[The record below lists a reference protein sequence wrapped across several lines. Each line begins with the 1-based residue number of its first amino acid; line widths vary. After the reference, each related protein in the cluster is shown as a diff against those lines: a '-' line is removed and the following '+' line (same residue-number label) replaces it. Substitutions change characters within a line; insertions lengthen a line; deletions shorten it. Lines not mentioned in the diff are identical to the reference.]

1 MRYMDSTTA
10 SEIPENR
17 RIARDAGTVMIA
29 IILGQVFSLLSSILI
44 TRAFGTGV
52 ANEAF
57 NASNRLP
64 DILYQLIAGGALAS
78 AFIPTFTT
86 LLTRGQRGKAWLLA
100 SAIANLI
107 TIIFILLGVLIAI
120 FAPWVVRNILAPGF
134 TDPEKFRLTV
144 ELVRIQ
150 MVAPVIFGISGLVM
164 GILNS
169 HRSFL
174 WPALAPMMYSI
185 GKILGVLLLA
195 PSMGVY
201 GLAIGVVGGAL
212 MHGLIQLPALLKL
225 PAVKYTFTLG
235 LKLPDVREVARL
247 MGPRVLGVA
256 FVQLNFL
263 VNTRLASAMPL
274 GSVTAITVGF
284 ALMMIPEAAIAQAI
298 AIAALPAFSAQVA
311 AGKLTEMR
319 SSLAG
324 LLRGLLLMAV
334 PASLGM
340 ILLREPLV
348 TLIFQ
353 RGQFDASSTQLVA
366 WALLWYAAG
375 LVGHSVVEIVSRA
388 FYALH
393 DTKTPV
399 SIGVAAMSLN
409 ISLSLL
415 LSAQFVRWG
424 WMPHGALALANSI
437 ATFIEMSAL
446 LVAMRRR
453 LAGLEGRRL
462 LSGLTQALLS
472 GGVMSLALWGWLTL
486 TRGSSVWLVAL
497 GGVAAGSLVYGL
509 MLVLLRVPE
518 VKMLFES
525 VKKRLIKQPS

>member
-1 MRYMDSTTA
+1 MDSITA
-10 SEIPENR
+10 ADNLENR

-44 TRAFGTGV
+44 TWAFGTGV

-107 TIIFILLGVLIAI
+107 TIIFIILGILIAF

-134 TDPEKFRLTV
+134 TDPEKFKLTV
-144 ELVRIQ
+144 DLVRIQ
-150 MVAPVIFGISGLVM
+150 MAAPVIFGISGLVM

-201 GLAIGVVGGAL
+201 GLAVGVVGGAL

-225 PAVKYTFTLG
+225 PGAKYTPTFG

-247 MGPRVLGVA
+247 MGPRVLGVG

-263 VNTRLASAMPL
+263 VNTRLASTMPL
-274 GSVTAITVGF
+274 GSVTAIAVGF

-298 AIAALPAFSAQVA
+298 AIAALPAFSTQVA
-311 AGKLTEMR
+311 AGRLDEMR
-319 SSLAG
+319 HTLAA
-324 LLRGLLLMAV
+324 LLRGLLLLAV
-334 PASLGM
+334 PASLGL
-340 ILLREPLV
+340 ILLRDPLV
-348 TLIFQ
+348 TVIFQ
-353 RGQFDASSTQLVA
+353 RGQFDAESTRLVA

-409 ISLSLL
+409 ISLSIL

-453 LAGLEGRRL
+453 LAGLEGSRV
-462 LSGLTQALLS
+462 LSGLMQALI
-472 GGVMSLALWGWLTL
+472 GGGIMALALWGWLTF

-497 GGVAAGSLVYGL
+497 GGVVVGSVVYALALVAQ
-509 MLVLLRVPE
+509 RVPE

-525 VKKRLIKQPS
+525 IKKRLIRQSS